1 MSTGKLLLY
10 AVLGLIALF
19 VVSAVISAVFA
30 AIAFIWLVIRV
41 LAFLAVV
48 GGLAY
53 VAYRLYRLVSGSSS
67 STTERSTTGTDIGG
81 RSATGANRVDEL
93 RRQYVN
99 NEISEAEFERRLE
112 RELEDRETDSID
124 RELRRERI

>member
-53 VAYRLYRLVSGSSS
+53 VGYRLYRLVSGSDN
-67 STTERSTTGTDIGG
+67 TATERTTSSYTGGHSTTGT
-81 RSATGANRVDEL
+81 SRVDDLHQQYLNDEL
-93 RRQYVN
+93 
-99 NEISEAEFERRLE
+99 SEAEFERRLE
-112 RELEDRETDSID
+112 RELEDGESDSID
-124 RELRRERI
+124 RELRRERT